1 MTKQTLLAL
10 LAAIF
15 ATMTLALACGS
26 SETPTEVTEPR
37 PTNPAQQP
45 QAEEKPSPTPAET
58 TSQQPADQSPPAD
71 TFAANVNQPLPTP
84 LPTKPPVATQSP
96 TKATLLPQPMTD
108 SPPPSPTSMI
118 VLETPA
124 APAPVTLP
132 EYDGSSPLI
141 HIYFDK
147 PWYIGRRE
155 EGWTTKL
162 KVFGLTEAGQH
173 VHITDLKKHNVT
185 IEPFDDRFTNIT
197 EDGTLIVTDP
207 KFEHIGLTVTHQ
219 HLVHSSH
226 VILLRQELHITIHD
240 TQHFHLPCN
249 ISLMEYSPT
258 TSDYIINSNTF
269 FVYYEDNAD
278 LQSITNQIQKTGAD
292 LHTPANDRWKDNF
305 PFRNTNHNF
314 LIFTYLPPTCPA
326 LEEITQLAHQW
337 SKIPGVT
344 NVVPQD
350 DYFIQLYYHLL
361 FPKE

>member
-26 SETPTEVTEPR
+26 SETPTEATEPR

-45 QAEEKPSPTPAET
+45 QAEEQPNPTPDET
-58 TSQQPADQSPPAD
+58 TSHQPTDQSQPAD

-84 LPTKPPVATQSP
+84 LPTKPPAANQSP
-96 TKATLLPQPMTD
+96 TKATLLPQAMTD
-108 SPPPSPTSMI
+108 TPQPTPTSMI

-155 EGWTTKL
+155 EGSTTKL
-162 KVFGLTEAGQH
+162 KVFGVTEAGQD

-185 IEPFDDRFTNIT
+185 IEPFDDRFANIT

-207 KFEHIGLTVTHQ
+207 KFKAISFTVTHH
-219 HLVHSSH
+219 HLVHRSH
-226 VILLRQELHITIHD
+226 VILLKQELYITTHKGH
-240 TQHFHLPCN
+240 HFHLPCT

-258 TSDYIINSNTF
+258 TSDYIINSNVF

-292 LHTPANDRWKDNF
+292 LHTPANNRWKDNS
-305 PFRNTNHNF
+305 PFRNANHNF

-326 LEEITQLAHQW
+326 LQEITQLAHQW

-344 NVVPQD
+344 TIGIRID
-350 DYFIQLYYHLL
+350 SFIQEYYHLL